1 MLQNLSEQ
9 IRECYAHA
17 EDCSRQ
23 AKEQCDPKFRD
34 DFLDCE
40 RRWLRLARSYE
51 LAERIQR
58 FSTTRSSATGNP
70 PVSAEL

>member
-1 MLQNLSEQ
+1 MLQKLSEQ
-9 IRECYAHA
+9 IRECYQHA

-23 AKEQCDPKFRD
+23 ANEQRDPKLRD

-51 LAERIQR
+51 LAERIEK
-58 FSTTRSSATGNP
+58 FSKTRSGTIGDP
-70 PVSAEL
+70 AE